1 PMSEQILQRTRAIAL
16 LRERIDAEVKQNA
29 VNYSQF
35 NELDRDLRAAEA
47 RFNGLQVKQSE
58 IALYVEVSRK
68 QSFER
73 VVVEQPLVPESSDWK
88 KRMAIVLLGS
98 MAGLMLGI
106 GLTGLSEYT
115 AQTMDSKS
123 DIRRYLGLDVLAVV
137 PEAPPEDLDST
148 LLQDSPPSDNG
159 SPPGLRLPHV
169 FRSLASK
176 LLVNGTSGVGGRT
189 VLVMSATKGEGSTT
203 VASAIAVQLAQLGRG
218 NVLLVDATFADPQL
232 HRRFIV
238 SDGTRLSSV
247 LAGTDS
253 VEPRVG
259 QSGTPG
265 LTILPAGGGLEN
277 SLLILN
283 QECVMAL
290 LQKTSL

>member
-1 PMSEQILQRTRAIAL
+1 MIDRA
-16 LRERIDAEVKQNA
+16 
-29 VNYSQF
+29 F
-35 NELDRDLRAAEA
+35 
-47 RFNGLQVKQSE
+47 GL
-58 IALYVEVSRK
+58 
-68 QSFER
+68 
-73 VVVEQPLVPESSDWK
+73 
-88 KRMAIVLLGS
+88 VLLGS
-98 MAGLMLGI
+98 MTGLMLGI

-218 NVLLVDATFADPQL
+218 NVLLVDASFADPQL

-277 SLLILN
+277 SLLLLN
-283 QECVMAL
+283 QECVMAF
-290 LQKTSL
+290 LQKTSLRFNWVILDAGSVADGIVSTLAHLVDTRILVIDSQHTRHQVVREALQQVDLNPRDLSGVVLNKQRRYIPDFFYRRF